1 MGVFLIIILMIVLL
15 WPWIMRWMRAYMMRK
30 AEERLRAM
38 MGMPPRQEEERRQ
51 RRRDNERQQRPAS
64 AARRGHN
71 PHPARALREVA
82 EDVRYTEYF
91 DYSET
96 SVETDQ
102 GASTRR
108 EYHER
113 QVEDVKFTEI
123 KTGRK

>member
-1 MGVFLIIILMIVLL
+1 MGVFLIIILIIALL

-38 MGMPPRQEEERRQ
+38 MGMPPRQEEDRRQ
-51 RRRDNERQQRPAS
+51 RHERERQRRSESNGRHRPD
-64 AARRGHN
+64 
-71 PHPARALREVA
+71 PHPARAMREVA

-96 SVETDQ
+96 SVKTD
-102 GASTRR
+102 GGTATRR
-108 EYHER
+108 EYHEQ

-123 KTGRK
+123 KTGKK

>member
-1 MGVFLIIILMIVLL
+1 MGVFLIIILIIALL

-51 RRRDNERQQRPAS
+51 RRERERQQRPES
-64 AARRGHN
+64 NGRRRPD
-71 PHPARALREVA
+71 PHPARAMREVA

-96 SVETDQ
+96 SVETD
-102 GASTRR
+102 GEGSARR

-123 KTGRK
+123 KTGKK